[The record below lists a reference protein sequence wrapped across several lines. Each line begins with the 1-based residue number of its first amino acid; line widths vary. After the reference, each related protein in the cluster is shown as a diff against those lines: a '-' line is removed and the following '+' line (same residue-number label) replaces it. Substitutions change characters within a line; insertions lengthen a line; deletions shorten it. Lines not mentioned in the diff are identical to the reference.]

1 MSSVEEVDGRIPVCD
16 EGGLKTKSRQQ
27 FNLEWE
33 ERGEGGRREGK
44 GGGRREGK
52 EEGGKS
58 RGRKKEVE

>member
-1 MSSVEEVDGRIPVCD
+1 MSSVEEVDGRIPVRD

-33 ERGEGGRREGK
+33 EK

-52 EEGGKS
+52 EEGGGGKS